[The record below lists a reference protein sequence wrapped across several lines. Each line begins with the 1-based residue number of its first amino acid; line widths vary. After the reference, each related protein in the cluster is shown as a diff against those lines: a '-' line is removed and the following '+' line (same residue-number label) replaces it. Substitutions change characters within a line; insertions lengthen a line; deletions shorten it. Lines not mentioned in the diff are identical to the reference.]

1 MGIVFKSDACEV
13 LLECDIVA
21 HGERCA
27 RKAWFACGSY
37 AGSLQLALASG
48 WTERKGACLCPRC
61 AGRVAPIIKAAAPK
75 VA

>member
-1 MGIVFKSDACEV
+1 MGIVFKTDACDV

-27 RKAWFACGSY
+27 RKAWFACGSH

-48 WTERKGACLCPRC
+48 
-61 AGRVAPIIKAAAPK
+61 
-75 VA
+75 